1 MNEHFS
7 HFWTV
12 LFYNNYTT
20 FRFLKSP
27 EKGYFYHSVLFT
39 FVKSDTMGSV
49 LHQIIIKLIVII
61 LSVKDQTT
69 ADFVNCYFERIAKY
83 FVVSDI

>member
-27 EKGYFYHSVLFT
+27 EKEYFYHSFLFT

-61 LSVKDQTT
+61 LSVKDQRT

>member
-12 LFYNNYTT
+12 LFHNNYIA

-27 EKGYFYHSVLFT
+27 RKGSFYHSFLFT
-39 FVKSDTMGSV
+39 FVKSDTISSV
-49 LHQIIIKLIVII
+49 LHQIIIKLIIII
-61 LSVKDQTT
+61 LSVKDQIT
-69 ADFVNCYFERIAKY
+69 ADFLNYYFERIAKY

>member
-12 LFYNNYTT
+12 LFYNNYTA

-27 EKGYFYHSVLFT
+27 EKGYFYHSFLFT
-39 FVKSDTMGSV
+39 LVKSDTLSSV
-49 LHQIIIKLIVII
+49 LHQIIIKLIIII

-69 ADFVNCYFERIAKY
+69 ADFLNYHFERITKC

>member
-1 MNEHFS
+1 MNIFRIFGLYSFVIIIQLSGFS
-7 HFWTV
+7 KARKKDIFTIV
-12 LFYNNYTT
+12 F
-20 FRFLKSP
+20 F
-27 EKGYFYHSVLFT
+27 FT

-49 LHQIIIKLIVII
+49 LHQIIIKLIIII

-69 ADFVNCYFERIAKY
+69 ADFLNYHFERITKC

>member
-12 LFYNNYTT
+12 LCYNNSTA

-27 EKGYFYHSVLFT
+27 EKGYFYRSFLFT
-39 FVKSDTMGSV
+39 FVKSDTISSV
-49 LHQIIIKLIVII
+49 LHQIIIKLIIII

-69 ADFVNCYFERIAKY
+69 ADFVNYYFERIAKY

>member
-12 LFYNNYTT
+12 LFYNNYTV

-27 EKGYFYHSVLFT
+27 EKGYFYHSFLFT

-49 LHQIIIKLIVII
+49 LHQIIIKLIII
-61 LSVKDQTT
+61 IGSVKDQTT
-69 ADFVNCYFERIAKY
+69 SDFVNCYFARIAKY

>member
-1 MNEHFS
+1 MNIFHIFGLYSFIIIIQLSGFS
-7 HFWTV
+7 KT
-12 LFYNNYTT
+12 
-20 FRFLKSP
+20 RK
-27 EKGYFYHSVLFT
+27 KDIIFYHSFLFT